1 VINNFDWVLRI
12 DKIGLQLQFFYIN
25 HLFWNTEAFSELRDM
40 ENIMNCG
47 YLGRKF
53 QAICYRPTLL
63 NDRKRPNIA
72 RGALSLPAESLD
84 SFHWRYPQIDMV
96 SHLECDGL
104 TFLIRITFLSR
115 LGYFQILLYESDL
128 FFCLTDHLRAEHTS
142 FSDF

>member
-1 VINNFDWVLRI
+1 
-12 DKIGLQLQFFYIN
+12 
-25 HLFWNTEAFSELRDM
+25 M

-53 QAICYRPTLL
+53 QAICYRPTPL

-72 RGALSLPAESLD
+72 RGELSLHSESLD

-104 TFLIRITFLSR
+104 MFLVRITFLSR

-128 FFCLTDHLRAEHTS
+128 FFCLIDHLRAEHTS
-142 FSDF
+142 FSGF